1 MKIIG
6 PEESGKIGFKPTQK
20 KDGVKNRQNFAK
32 VLAEE
37 NEKIKGLKSEKAGQ
51 SQQTASP
58 QFPKHFSLTS
68 LESSGK
74 GGEVINR
81 EKLIAV
87 TEKVLIRLEFFKS
100 ALENP
105 KVDLSKFS
113 PLVESLKNDG
123 NNLEAISSKI
133 SSDAQLKNLADEAS
147 TLAAMEVMKFYRGD
161 YG

>member
-1 MKIIG
+1 M
-6 PEESGKIGFKPTQK
+6 
-20 KDGVKNRQNFAK
+20 
-32 VLAEE
+32 
-37 NEKIKGLKSEKAGQ
+37 
-51 SQQTASP
+51 
-58 QFPKHFSLTS
+58 TS

-87 TEKVLIRLEFFKS
+87 TEKVLTRLEFFKS